1 MNESDDLTKKKDVP
15 GQESPLIFIPSEE
28 VTEKPQKIDYSKVY
42 VLPTIKARY
51 TSMLIDVLI
60 IVLISLAISSL
71 PSVVGKVPGFVKGIL
86 FIIVVLLYE
95 PILITS
101 GTTIGQFIM
110 NLRVRS
116 FKNPDQKLTF
126 HMAVLRTILKILLGW
141 LSFVTV
147 TFNVNRRAIHDFAS
161 GSIMISK
168 KIK

>member
-1 MNESDDLTKKKDVP
+1 MNESEDLTKKKDVS
-15 GQESPLIFIPSEE
+15 GQESSGVFIPSED
-28 VTEKPQKIDYSKVY
+28 VTEKQQKADYSKVY
-42 VLPTIKARY
+42 VLPSVKTRY

-60 IVLISLAISSL
+60 MVLISLAISSL
-71 PSVVGKVPGFVKGIL
+71 PAIIAKVPGLVKGII
-86 FIIVVLLYE
+86 FIIIVLLYE

-101 GTTIGQFIM
+101 GATIGQFIM

-116 FKNPDQKLTF
+116 FKNPDRKLTF

-147 TFNVNRRAIHDFAS
+147 TFNVNRRAIHDFAC

-168 KIK
+168 KK